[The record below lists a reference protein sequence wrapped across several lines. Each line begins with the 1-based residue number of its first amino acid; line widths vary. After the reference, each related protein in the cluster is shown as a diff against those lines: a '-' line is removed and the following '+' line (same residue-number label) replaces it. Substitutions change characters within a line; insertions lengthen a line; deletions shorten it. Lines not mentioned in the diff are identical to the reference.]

1 MENSFEYRKAVSC
14 IIYEDRSDQAYYAQ
28 TDQAF
33 NGVLRDAL
41 RFLLSTLLECYSE
54 FHS

>member
-1 MENSFEYRKAVSC
+1 MENSFEYRKAVSG

-33 NGVLRDAL
+33 SGVLRDTL
-41 RFLLSTLLECYSE
+41 RFLLSTYVESCRKA
-54 FHS
+54 